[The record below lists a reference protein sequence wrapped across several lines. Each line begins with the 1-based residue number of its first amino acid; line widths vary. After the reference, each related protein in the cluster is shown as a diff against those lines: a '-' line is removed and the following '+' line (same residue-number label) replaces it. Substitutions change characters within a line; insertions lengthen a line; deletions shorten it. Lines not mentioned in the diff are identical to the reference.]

1 MQVGEFVFV
10 DVDEFDFVDAVD
22 DVDFDVVD
30 IVVDVGV
37 VLVGDGVVTKLKL
50 SSAQKNILP
59 SKDCA
64 LPKPFKLK
72 SN

>member
-1 MQVGEFVFV
+1 MQVGELVFV

-22 DVDFDVVD
+22 DVDFEV
-30 IVVDVGV
+30 VVDVGD
-37 VLVGDGVVTKLKL
+37 VGVGLGGDEVVTKLKL

-64 LPKPFKLK
+64 VP
-72 SN
+72 